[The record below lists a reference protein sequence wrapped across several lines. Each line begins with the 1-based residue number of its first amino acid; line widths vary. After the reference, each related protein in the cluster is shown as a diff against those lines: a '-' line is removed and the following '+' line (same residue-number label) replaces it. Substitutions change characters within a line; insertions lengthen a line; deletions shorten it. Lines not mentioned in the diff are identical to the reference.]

1 MNMSVLNVIG
11 WGFIVASWVIPY
23 VMRKRATTFES
34 KQKSY
39 SVGMLLAAV
48 ALTLFVIKLVIDLKK

>member
-1 MNMSVLNVIG
+1 MSVLNVIG
-11 WGFIVASWVIPY
+11 WMFIVASWVIPY
-23 VMRKRATTFES
+23 VMRKQATTFES

-48 ALTLFVIKLVIDLKK
+48 ALTLFIIKLVIDLKK

>member
-1 MNMSVLNVIG
+1 MSVLNVIG
-11 WGFIVASWVIPY
+11 WVFIIASWVIPY

-39 SVGMLLAAV
+39 SVGMLLAAI
-48 ALTLFVIKLVIDLKK
+48 ALTLFIIKFVIDLKK

>member
-1 MNMSVLNVIG
+1 MSVLNVIG
-11 WGFIVASWVIPY
+11 WVVLLGSWVIPY

-39 SVGMLLAAV
+39 SVGMLLAAI
-48 ALTLFVIKLVIDLKK
+48 ALTLFVIKLVIEIKK